1 MLQGLLCVSVCVC
14 GEGMSFSCMLFAAS
28 CQSVPGIPSESENK
42 EEETYHVNIDH
53 ISTLADVS
61 VKLALTRSLKMTL
74 VAFEVWEK

>member
-1 MLQGLLCVSVCVC
+1 M
-14 GEGMSFSCMLFAAS
+14 
-28 CQSVPGIPSESENK
+28 PGIPSESENK